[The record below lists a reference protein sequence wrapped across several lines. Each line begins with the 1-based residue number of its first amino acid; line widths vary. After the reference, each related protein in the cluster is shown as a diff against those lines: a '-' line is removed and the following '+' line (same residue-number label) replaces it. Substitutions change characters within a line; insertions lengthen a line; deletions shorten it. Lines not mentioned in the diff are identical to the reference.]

1 MTFRVLAS
9 GFVALGILA
18 TAMPADTWAG
28 MGGRFAAPAAIHGGF
43 HPSGPM
49 SSARVLPSRQV
60 GNVFHAIPNQFRFA
74 QFRPQHLPGFMH
86 GRGFPF
92 WWGAVAGGPYY
103 YPSEPYYYPTEN
115 LSAYGLPDSTYPTE
129 PTERRRPLPLYEPGC
144 RTETQKVPSEAGG
157 EHTINIT
164 RCY

>member
-9 GFVALGILA
+9 GFVALGIVA
-18 TAMPADTWAG
+18 TAMAADAWAG
-28 MGGRFAAPAAIHGGF
+28 MGGRFAAPAAARGVWHS
-43 HPSGPM
+43 PAAL

-60 GNVFHAIPNQFRFA
+60 GNVFHANEFRFS
-74 QFRPQHLPGFMH
+74 QLQHQHGFMK

-92 WWGAVAGGPYY
+92 WWGAGGGGPYY
-103 YPSEPYYYPTEN
+103 YPTEPYYYPPEN
-115 LSAYGLPDSTYPTE
+115 LSAYGYPDISYPTE
-129 PTERRRPLPLYEPGC
+129 STERRRPYPLYEPGC
-144 RTETQKVPSEAGG
+144 RTETQKVQSEAGG